1 MKKLLIVGNFKS
13 NKTSE
18 EASEWFKKFLQ
29 DYREDPQK
37 EIIICPSFTSLSIFS
52 KLIQDSNFDIFLGAQ
67 NISSFKEGPYTGE
80 VNARQIK
87 ESCRYCLVGHSERR
101 QKFSEDL
108 RRINGKI
115 ANLIEAEIIPILC
128 ISDLEQLDGVNGLD
142 KCIIAYEPIH
152 SVGTGEAQSPQIAG
166 EFLEKIRRVTDR
178 QVLYGGSVDSENVSS
193 YTSSFDGVLVG
204 AESLD
209 PFRFLEI
216 INNA

>member
-67 NISSFKEGPYTGE
+67 NVSSFKEGPYTGE

-87 ESCRYCLVGHSERR
+87 EFCKYSLVGHSERR
-101 QKFSEDL
+101 QKFFEDKL
-108 RRINGKI
+108 VIDRKL
-115 ANLIEAEIIPILC
+115 ANLENVGITPILC
-128 ISDLEQLDGVNGLD
+128 ISDLSQLNEVNL
-142 KCIIAYEPIH
+142 KNCIIAYEPIH
-152 SVGTGEAQSPQIAG
+152 SVGTGEAQNPQTAE

-178 QVLYGGSVDSENVSS
+178 KVLYGGSVDSENVSS

-209 PFRFLEI
+209 PLRFLEI